1 MTSTRQIALAL
12 SAIALLSTVA
22 CSGSEPGGET
32 ATGTGETVLGPPP
45 TVEQLSAKV
54 GCTPDIQVD
63 AEDLRTGACKTDVG
77 QFFVNTFATQKLKDE
92 WMDQAPEY
100 NPHLVGNLWT
110 VLAERPVLDAL
121 KVKLGGDLHLSDHRV
136 KSAAPADPAADPA
149 ADTGA
154 DAGGY

>member
-1 MTSTRQIALAL
+1 MTSSRHLALAV

-32 ATGTGETVLGPPP
+32 ATSTETVLGPPP
-45 TVEQLSAKV
+45 TVEQLAAKV

-63 AEDLRTGACKTDVG
+63 AADLRTGACKTDVG
-77 QFFVNTFATQKLKDE
+77 QFFVNTFATQQGKDE

-121 KVKLGGDLHLSDHRV
+121 KGKLGGDLHLSDHRV
-136 KSAAPADPAADPA
+136 KSPAADTGADPA

-154 DAGGY
+154 DMGGY